1 MGKERALE
9 KVLKDKKISKKLNF
23 CFRCII
29 IAFVLAM
36 AIAIGGFV
44 VTAVKYDCSWSIALI
59 IVLVVIAVVIS
70 VMCAIFGKTISKSL
84 RKPIYELKDAANKLS
99 EGDLDIEIEY
109 ESKDELGQLAN
120 DFRKAL
126 NNLKAIVG
134 DSGIIL
140 NSMAGGN
147 FTVDS
152 AIEES
157 YVGEFAGLL
166 ECMKTMN
173 MDLSGSLGKITSTSE
188 QVEVG
193 AQQLADSAQALAEG
207 ATDQAAAIEQ
217 LTATIEN
224 VTNIAVESAET
235 AQTAAKEMSTA
246 EVTARASKEDMQKL
260 LDAMEKITET
270 SMEIQLIIEDI
281 EDIASQTNL
290 LALNASIEAAR
301 AGEAGRGFTV
311 VAEQIGKLAADSARS
326 AINTKELINKA
337 LSEVKNGNEI
347 TNKTA
352 EVISKVVNDMTDFA
366 KAAEGSAQASRTQ
379 ADMLKQVVEGIEQI
393 SAVVQNNSAAA
404 EETSA
409 VSEELLAQATVLK
422 EEASN
427 FVIKEEE

>member
-1 MGKERALE
+1 MGKEAKLE
-9 KVLKDKKISKKLNF
+9 KILKNKKISKKLNF

-29 IAFVLAM
+29 IAFVAAM

-44 VTAVKYDCSWSIALI
+44 VTAIKYDCSWSIGLI
-59 IVLVVIAVVIS
+59 IALVIIAVILT
-70 VMCAIFGKTISKSL
+70 VMCTIFGKTISKSL
-84 RKPIYELKDAANKLS
+84 REPIYELKDAANKLS
-99 EGDLDIEIEY
+99 KGDLDFDIEY
-109 ESKDELGQLAN
+109 ESKDELGQLAG

-126 NNLKAIVG
+126 SNVKAIVG
-134 DSGIIL
+134 DSGVIL
-140 NSMAGGN
+140 NSMASGN

-152 AIEES
+152 EIEDG
-157 YVGEFAGLL
+157 YVGEFSGLL
-166 ECMKTMN
+166 GCMQTVNSDMCE
-173 MDLSGSLGKITSTSE
+173 SLGKITSTSE

-224 VTNIAVESAET
+224 VANIAVESAET
-235 AQTAAKEMSTA
+235 AQNAAREMSGA
-246 EVTARASKEDMQKL
+246 EVDARISKDNMQSL
-260 LDAMEKITET
+260 LDAMERITET
-270 SMEIQLIIEDI
+270 SKKIQLIIEDI

-301 AGEAGRGFTV
+301 AGEAGRGFSV
-311 VAEQIGKLAADSARS
+311 VADQIGKLAADSARS
-326 AINTKELINKA
+326 AVNTKDLINKS
-337 LSEVKNGNEI
+337 LLEVQNGNDI

-352 EVISKVVNDMTDFA
+352 EVITKVVGNITDFA
-366 KAAEGSAQASRTQ
+366 KAAEGSAQASRAQ
-379 ADMLKQVVEGIEQI
+379 ADMLKQVVAGIEQI

-427 FVIKEEE
+427 FVIKKK

>member
-1 MGKERALE
+1 MSKESGLE
-9 KVLKDKKISKKLNF
+9 KVLKNKKISKKLNF

-29 IAFVLAM
+29 IAFVVAM
-36 AIAIGGFV
+36 AISIGGFV

-59 IVLVVIAVVIS
+59 IVLVIIAVIIS
-70 VMCAIFGKTISKSL
+70 VMCVIFGKTISKSL

-109 ESKDELGQLAN
+109 ESKDELGQLAS

-126 NNLKAIVG
+126 DNLKAIVE

-152 AIEES
+152 AIEDC
-157 YVGEFAGLL
+157 YVGEFTGLL
-166 ECMKTMN
+166 GCMKTMN
-173 MDLSGSLGKITSTSE
+173 TDLSVSLGKITSTSE

-246 EVTARASKEDMQKL
+246 EVNARASKEDMQKL

-290 LALNASIEAAR
+290 LALNASIVAAR
-301 AGEAGRGFTV
+301 AGEAGRGFSV

-337 LSEVKNGNEI
+337 LSEVQNGNEI

-352 EVISKVVNDMTDFA
+352 EVISKVVNNMTDFA
-366 KAAEGSAQASRTQ
+366 KAAEGSAQASRSQ
-379 ADMLKQVVEGIEQI
+379 ADMLQQVVEGIEQI

-427 FVIKEEE
+427 FIIKEVE

>member
-1 MGKERALE
+1 MGKEAKLE
-9 KVLKDKKISKKLNF
+9 KILKNKKISKKMSF

-29 IAFVLAM
+29 IAFVAAM

-44 VTAVKYDCSWSIALI
+44 VTAIKYDCSWSIGLI
-59 IVLVVIAVVIS
+59 IALVVIAVILTA
-70 VMCAIFGKTISKSL
+70 MCAIFGKTISKSL
-84 RKPIYELKDAANKLS
+84 REPIYELKDAVNKLS
-99 EGDLDIEIEY
+99 KGNLDFDIEY
-109 ESKDELGQLAN
+109 ESKDELGQLAD

-134 DSGIIL
+134 DSGVIL
-140 NSMAGGN
+140 NSMASGN
-147 FTVDS
+147 FTVVS
-152 AIEES
+152 EIEDS
-157 YVGEFAGLL
+157 YVGDFSGLL
-166 ECMKTMN
+166 GCMQTINSDMCE
-173 MDLSGSLGKITSTSE
+173 SLGKITNTSE

-224 VTNIAVESAET
+224 VANIAVESAES
-235 AQTAAKEMSTA
+235 AQNAVKEMSGA
-246 EVTARASKEDMQKL
+246 EVDARASKDNMQSL
-260 LDAMEKITET
+260 LDAMERITET
-270 SMEIQLIIEDI
+270 SKKIQLIIEDI

-301 AGEAGRGFTV
+301 AGEAGRGFSV
-311 VAEQIGKLAADSARS
+311 VADQIGKLAADSARS
-326 AINTKELINKA
+326 AVNTKDLINKS
-337 LSEVKNGNEI
+337 LLEVQNGNDI

-352 EVISKVVNDMTDFA
+352 EVITKVVGNITVFA
-366 KAAEGSAQASRTQ
+366 KASEGSAQASRAQ

-409 VSEELLAQATVLK
+409 VSEELLAHATVLK
-422 EEASN
+422 EEVSN
-427 FVIKEEE
+427 FVIKKK

>member
-1 MGKERALE
+1 MSKEIALE
-9 KVLKDKKISKKLNF
+9 RIIKNKKISKKLQF

-29 IAFVLAM
+29 IVFLVALF
-36 AIAIGGFV
+36 IAIGGFI
-44 VTAVKYDCSWSIALI
+44 VTAVKYDCSWSIGLI
-59 IVLVVIAVVIS
+59 IALVVIGIVASALFVVFEK
-70 VMCAIFGKTISKSL
+70 VISKSL
-84 RKPIYELKDAANKLS
+84 RQPINELQEAANKLS
-99 EGDLDIEIEY
+99 NGDLNIEITY
-109 ESKDELGQLAN
+109 ESKDELGELAVDFRTALAN
-120 DFRKAL
+120 
-126 NNLKAIVG
+126 LKSIVG
-134 DSGIIL
+134 DSGVIL
-140 NSMAGGN
+140 NSMANGN

-152 AIEES
+152 SIEDS
-157 YVGEFAGLL
+157 YVGEFSGLL
-166 ECMKTMN
+166 GCMKTVN
-173 MDLSGSLGKITSTSE
+173 VDLSGSLNKITSTSE
-188 QVEVG
+188 QVELG

-422 EEASN
+422 GAASG
-427 FVIKEEE
+427 FVIREEE

>member
-1 MGKERALE
+1 MGKEAKLE
-9 KVLKDKKISKKLNF
+9 KILKNKKISKKLNF

-29 IAFVLAM
+29 IAFVAAM

-44 VTAVKYDCSWSIALI
+44 VTAIKYDCSWSIGLI
-59 IVLVVIAVVIS
+59 IALVIIAVILT
-70 VMCAIFGKTISKSL
+70 VMCTIFGKTISKSL
-84 RKPIYELKDAANKLS
+84 REPIYELKDAANKLS
-99 EGDLDIEIEY
+99 KGDLDFDIEY
-109 ESKDELGQLAN
+109 ESKDELGQLAG

-126 NNLKAIVG
+126 SNLKAIVG
-134 DSGIIL
+134 DSGVIL
-140 NSMAGGN
+140 NSMASGN

-152 AIEES
+152 EIEDG
-157 YVGEFAGLL
+157 YVGEFSGLL
-166 ECMKTMN
+166 GCMQTVNSDMCE
-173 MDLSGSLGKITSTSE
+173 SLGKITSTSE

-224 VTNIAVESAET
+224 VANIAVESAET
-235 AQTAAKEMSTA
+235 AQNAAREMSGA
-246 EVTARASKEDMQKL
+246 EVDARISKDNMQSL
-260 LDAMEKITET
+260 LDAMERITET
-270 SMEIQLIIEDI
+270 SKKIQLIIEDI

-301 AGEAGRGFTV
+301 AGEAGRGFSV
-311 VAEQIGKLAADSARS
+311 VADQIGKLAADSARS
-326 AINTKELINKA
+326 AVNTKDLINKS
-337 LSEVKNGNEI
+337 LLEVQNGNDI

-352 EVISKVVNDMTDFA
+352 EVITKVVGNITDFA
-366 KAAEGSAQASRTQ
+366 KAAEGSAQASRAQ
-379 ADMLKQVVEGIEQI
+379 ADMLKQVVAGIEQI

-427 FVIKEEE
+427 FVIKKK